1 MDKYY
6 QVTCN
11 EAVGTFKEGTSYKE
25 IAEFFQEYYPYEII
39 GAKVNEDFV
48 DLSNVLQKDCT
59 ISFFTVADEYGNKVY
74 SRSARFILVLAV
86 KKVFGSK
93 ARVIIQHSQDKGV
106 YFTIE
111 GVRIKD
117 DSLKLIVDA
126 FKKIVESDYLFTRL
140 TVSRL
145 EAMSYFHKKKMYDK
159 ELLLKY
165 ISNTYINLYRIDTI
179 YDYFYGRM
187 AYSTKQI
194 NVFEI
199 SRLDEGFVLHL
210 PSIFSPQK
218 IIDYKY
224 NNKVYTKFNDAINF
238 GNNIN
243 LKNVSDLNYK
253 VSMGDIKDIILMS
266 EAYYNDQLLNLADDI
281 ISRKSKLILM
291 AGPSS
296 SGKTTTSKKLCIY
309 LKSKG
314 YNTIAISIDDYFTD
328 IDKRVKNEDGTYDYE
343 SIRAVDISLFNKQ
356 INKLLNGEEVYLSQF
371 DFVKGKQ
378 SFKEK
383 SVKLNKSDIIVV
395 EGLHALNDK
404 LTEIIDKKYK
414 YKVYITPLTSLNLDS
429 HNHIHTSDTR
439 KLRRIVRDSKNRGV
453 DAKTTLSMW
462 HDIQKG
468 EIENI
473 FPFQNNVDSVI
484 NSSLMYELGVLKT
497 YVEPLLYSVESGDKE
512 YPEAI
517 RLINFLR
524 NFLPIPSDDIPN
536 DSVLREFIGGS
547 CFK

>member
-1 MDKYY
+1 MEKYY

-11 EAVGTFKEGTSYKE
+11 GKVESFKEGVSYKE
-25 IAEFFQEYYPYEII
+25 IAEYFQEYYPYEII
-39 GAKVNEDFV
+39 GAKANEDFV
-48 DLSNVLQKDCT
+48 DLSNILQKDCS

-86 KKVFGSK
+86 KKVFGSR

-117 DSLKLIVDA
+117 DSLSLITDA
-126 FKKIVESDYLFTRL
+126 FKNIVDSDYLFTRL

-145 EAMSYFHKKKMYDK
+145 EAMNYFHKKKMYDK

-194 NVFEI
+194 NLFKI
-199 SRLDEGFVLHL
+199 SRLEDGFILHL
-210 PSIFSPQK
+210 PSIFSPQQ
-218 IIDYKY
+218 IMDYKY
-224 NNKVYTKFNDAINF
+224 NSKVHDKFSEAINF
-238 GNNIN
+238 GKNIN

-253 VSMGDIKDIILMS
+253 VSMGNIQDVILMS
-266 EAYYNDQLLNLADDI
+266 EAYYNDQLLNLADEI
-281 ISRKSKLILM
+281 INKKSKLILI

-328 IDKRVKNEDGTYDYE
+328 LDKRVKNKDGSYDFE
-343 SIRAVDISLFNKQ
+343 SIKAVDTTLFNKQ
-356 INKLLNGEEVYLSQF
+356 INQLLAGEEVYLSQF
-371 DFVKGKQ
+371 DFVKGIHN
-378 SFKEK
+378 FKEK

-395 EGLHALNDK
+395 EGLHALNDD
-404 LTEIIDKKYK
+404 LTKNIDKRYK
-414 YKVYITPLTSLNLDS
+414 YKVYISPLTSLNLDS

-439 KLRRIVRDSKNRGV
+439 KLRRIVRDSKTRGV
-453 DAKTTLSMW
+453 DARTTLSMW
-462 HDIQKG
+462 SSIQKG
-468 EIENI
+468 EMENI
-473 FPFQNNVDSVI
+473 FPFQNDVDSVI

-497 YVEPLLYSVESGDKE
+497 YAEPLLYSVESIDKE